1 MVGRIDEAGFVASR
15 HKTHEAQLR
24 PNVQPTEMTMQKT
37 ALTVF
42 GVLLISGMAVQM
54 AAASEHHRSK
64 AYFGRDISQFRGAY
78 NQANGQINGP
88 VYVVP
93 QVFDNPYKDRDP
105 SWVGGRDPSLNP
117 AGN

>member
-1 MVGRIDEAGFVASR
+1 
-15 HKTHEAQLR
+15 
-24 PNVQPTEMTMQKT
+24 MTMQKT

-42 GVLLISGMAVQM
+42 GVLLISGMAVQI

-88 VYVVP
+88 IYVAP
-93 QVFDNPYKDRDP
+93 QVLDNPYKDRDR
-105 SWVGGRDPSLNP
+105 SWVGGQDPSLNP